1 MKTLNFYHLYK
12 LNAMRL
18 LTVLFSLLYL
28 TSFSQTI
35 AIAKLDS
42 NSIKIGQ
49 QVKLELSVQY
59 RVDNGNAIKIIWPQI
74 NDTLRKEIE
83 VVSQSKIDTLIPDKS
98 DPYFFIQKKTLY
110 VTSFDSGYW
119 AMPPFKFII
128 NGDST
133 GILTDP
139 LLLQVETVSVDT
151 TKAIKDIKE
160 PFHQNYLWIDWL
172 KDNVINVFATLAG
185 ILLIA
190 FLIYYFIKK
199 AKNKPPVVI
208 AEKPKVP
215 AHIIAFEKL
224 ERLKHNKLWQE
235 GKLKLYYISLTDIV
249 REYIESRYK
258 INTLEQTTE
267 EILFAFRNVAIDEES
282 KSKLKEILVL
292 GDLVK
297 FAKEQPLA
305 AENERSITNAFE
317 FVEGTKREAEPSST
331 NKNINL

>member
-1 MKTLNFYHLYK
+1 MKTPIFYHLYK

-18 LTVLFSLLYL
+18 LTVLFSFLYL
-28 TSFSQTI
+28 TSFSQTT

-42 NSIKIGQ
+42 NSIKIGE

-59 RVDNGNAIKIIWPQI
+59 RVDNGKVMNIHWPQI
-74 NDTLRKEIE
+74 NDTIRKEIE

-98 DPYFFIQKKTLY
+98 DPYFFIQKKTFY
-110 VTSFDSGYW
+110 ITSFDSGYW

-128 NGDST
+128 NSDSA

-139 LLLQVETVSVDT
+139 LLLQVGTVSVDT
-151 TKAIKDIKE
+151 TQAIKDIKQ
-160 PFHQNYLWIDWL
+160 PYHQNYLWIDWL
-172 KDNVINVFATLAG
+172 KDNAGIVFATLGA

-199 AKNKPPVVI
+199 AKNKPPVI
-208 AEKPKVP
+208 IPEKPKIP

-224 ERLKHNKLWQE
+224 EKLKNNKLWQD

-267 EILFAFRNVAIDEES
+267 EILSALRNVAIDEES
-282 KSKLKEILVL
+282 KSKLKQILVL

-305 AENERSITNAFE
+305 AENERSLANAFE
-317 FVEGTKREAEPSST
+317 FVEGTKREEMTSS
-331 NKNINL
+331 NNQNINQ